1 MIQSIPNTRLVR
13 STGHSRNVEPS
24 ERAQLLF
31 KEHQNSIFV
40 RTDRLFAG
48 LLVFEWLST
57 ILLSFLLSPFTWIGA
72 TRAVHLHVWAALFL
86 GGIIISL
93 PVLLA
98 LLRPGQMLTRHVIA
112 VAQMLMSALLIHVT
126 GGRIE
131 THFHVFGSLA
141 FLAFYRDWRV
151 LITASAVTAVDHV
164 LRGVYIPLSI
174 YGVPGGAEWRWL
186 EHAWWVVFEDVFLI
200 WSCQQSVVEMQAI
213 AERQAELERAN
224 SQMEVAAQE
233 LRESG
238 EALVQARDQL
248 EIRVQ
253 ERTQELAHALTQVE
267 KQSVEIA
274 ETRDAALAA
283 ARTKSEFLANMSH
296 EIRTPMNGVIG
307 MTGLLLDTELTPEQ
321 RDFAETVHHSGDALL
336 TIINDILDFSKIE
349 AGKLDLETIPFPL
362 RRTVEETIELM
373 ADRAEKKGLEL
384 LLYVAE
390 DVPVG
395 VLGDPGRLRQIL
407 TNLVGNAIKFT
418 DAGEVLIEIRRQM
431 TDATREEGSV
441 LLHFAV
447 KDTGIGIS
455 DEAKERLFQ
464 SFSQVDASTT
474 RRYGGTGLGLAISRQ
489 LCEMM
494 GGQIGVES
502 EPGKGSTFWF
512 TLHLGI
518 ASVTESDTGGLDEG
532 RAFSDVPLSAD
543 LVGKRLLIVDD
554 NAANRR
560 ILFHQTSRWGM
571 SPQMAEDAATALM
584 MLRNAAEHGSPYD
597 LAVLDFMMP
606 QMDGFGLAAAIKADP
621 LIAGIPLVMLT
632 SYSQRGHR
640 ERADGLGIS
649 AYVAKPVRQAQLHS
663 TLSRILRS
671 PHSTSHL
678 PAVTPP
684 AAVPL
689 NGQRAPIG
697 ETRTRG
703 RILIAEDN
711 SVNQKVA
718 RRQVERLGY
727 QADVVA
733 NGHEALD
740 ALARIPYDAVLMDC
754 QMPEMDGFA
763 ATAAIRQRESAG
775 LSLRIPI
782 IALTA
787 NALAGENQV
796 CLEAGMDD
804 YISKPVKIETLE
816 TVLEKWVRV
825 SVPPESAEVAVPIV
839 QMSTRSGVVLE
850 ETV

>member
-1 MIQSIPNTRLVR
+1 
-13 STGHSRNVEPS
+13 VEPS